1 MISMKE
7 KLMEQ
12 LDRKL
17 EQVRKAMNTW
27 ADSADMAIAFYN
39 QALGAVEFAG
49 WLVYQE
55 NPELEQEIIKMWNDE
70 YRIKFEEIIWG
81 WMKCGVL
88 NVRATT
94 GTITRKWKSATPTLI
109 GLPLVNTMMNPRRKK
124 RIKKSSSFF
133 V

>member
-1 MISMKE
+1 MKE

-27 ADSADMAIAFYN
+27 ADSADMAITFYN

-49 WLVYQE
+49 WLVYQD

-70 YRIKFEEIIWG
+70 YRIKFEEILWG
-81 WMKCGVL
+81 
-88 NVRATT
+88 
-94 GTITRKWKSATPTLI
+94 
-109 GLPLVNTMMNPRRKK
+109 
-124 RIKKSSSFF
+124 
-133 V
+133 